1 MVDDTAYPARLTL
14 PRWSGPVPDLPR
26 ARQWV
31 LAAGG
36 CSSDDTAAPDNAADD
51 HAADETADCAL
62 PTWRSST
69 GTAVVTS
76 PAELADV
83 LTGARLG
90 TRVAICGT
98 EASAAALV
106 ATATGAGLLRDEIVV
121 HTHGAGGRSLYC
133 PACGVTTAQSPE
145 RCAGCGAVLL
155 PHQHFARRRGA
166 YLSTPTAQ
174 VSDQQRAAATD

>member
-26 ARQWV
+26 ARRWV

-36 CSSDDTAAPDNAADD
+36 CAPDNAADD
-51 HAADETADCAL
+51 RAAGETADCAL
-62 PTWRSST
+62 ATWRSST

-76 PAELADV
+76 PAELSDV

-90 TRVAICGT
+90 TRVAICGA

-106 ATATGAGLLRDEIVV
+106 AAATGAGLLRDEIVV
-121 HTHGAGGRSLYC
+121 HTHGTGGRSLYC
-133 PACGVTTAQSPE
+133 PACGVTTAGSPG
-145 RCAGCGAVLL
+145 RCAGCGAALL

-166 YLSTPTAQ
+166 YLCTPTAQ
-174 VSDQQRAAATD
+174 FSDQQRAAATD